1 MKLLIIAGPYEAD
14 RIRKS
19 AVAAG
24 FETVAV
30 EPGESLSG
38 WITASRPQLIVMA
51 PQMVNP
57 DPALALAKVR
67 SVPRGRVPIFL
78 VGDEADEPLMA
89 SLSEGFFVRPVSPE
103 ALLEHAKVVLAAE
116 RAREATNL
124 GHEFGRGRG
133 TPGMGSRPAPPPG
146 TGSRP
151 APTPGMPPVGAPR
164 PPIGLKPLVTTA
176 ASTAPSAP
184 GLPGG
189 SDASV
194 LLAAL
199 DAGIDALLDAELSN
213 ALAAAPK
220 VAGPEAEFSN
230 QTTADM
236 KADDIPKRKP
246 AAPPS
251 ETNGA
256 GAARAED
263 SRGAARAEDSRGA
276 ARAEDSR
283 GAARA
288 EDSRGAARG
297 EDSRGTA
304 RAEDSRGTAPRSSAP
319 AGDGRARIIARYALV
334 EVGDY
339 YQVLGVARDATS
351 AELERAHARLAREL
365 SPEEIGPGLA
375 GELGVEIAAIRI
387 VVEEARRILGDPRLR
402 ARYSARL

>member
-276 ARAEDSR
+276 AR
-283 GAARA
+283 
-288 EDSRGAARG
+288 G

-375 GELGVEIAAIRI
+375 GELGVEIAAIRT

>member
-283 GAARA
+283 GAAR
-288 EDSRGAARG
+288 G

-375 GELGVEIAAIRI
+375 GELGVEIAAIRT

>member
-375 GELGVEIAAIRI
+375 GELGVEIAAIRT

>member
-1 MKLLIIAGPYEAD
+1 M
-14 RIRKS
+14 
-19 AVAAG
+19 
-24 FETVAV
+24 
-30 EPGESLSG
+30 
-38 WITASRPQLIVMA
+38 
-51 PQMVNP
+51 
-57 DPALALAKVR
+57 
-67 SVPRGRVPIFL
+67 
-78 VGDEADEPLMA
+78 
-89 SLSEGFFVRPVSPE
+89 
-103 ALLEHAKVVLAAE
+103 
-116 RAREATNL
+116 
-124 GHEFGRGRG
+124 
-133 TPGMGSRPAPPPG
+133 
-146 TGSRP
+146 
-151 APTPGMPPVGAPR
+151 
-164 PPIGLKPLVTTA
+164 TTA

-256 GAARAED
+256 
-263 SRGAARAEDSRGA
+263 GA

-375 GELGVEIAAIRI
+375 GELGVEIAAIRT

>member
-14 RIRKS
+14 RIRRS

-78 VGDEADEPLMA
+78 VGDEADEPRMA

-116 RAREATNL
+116 RARESTNL
-124 GHEFGRGRG
+124 GHEFMRGGRAGSGARPVSQP
-133 TPGMGSRPAPPPG
+133 TPPAAGAPGPAPPGLPG
-146 TGSRP
+146 TGAARSAPQPGSSAGGARP
-151 APTPGMPPVGAPR
+151 ASQPGPSASGGAR
-164 PPIGLKPLVTTA
+164 PALGLKPLVATA
-176 ASTAPSAP
+176 GATAPTS
-184 GLPGG
+184 GG
-189 SDASV
+189 PAGGADTSV

-199 DAGIDALLDAELSN
+199 DAGIDALLDAELSS
-213 ALAAAPK
+213 ALAATPK

-236 KADDIPKRKP
+236 KADDLPRQKAADGASPRNGAGGSGGAASGESRGVGRPEGKP
-246 AAPPS
+246 AA
-251 ETNGA
+251 E
-256 GAARAED
+256 
-263 SRGAARAEDSRGA
+263 
-276 ARAEDSR
+276 
-283 GAARA
+283 
-288 EDSRGAARG
+288 
-297 EDSRGTA
+297 
-304 RAEDSRGTAPRSSAP
+304 
-319 AGDGRARIIARYALV
+319 DGRARVLERFAVV

-339 YQVLGVARDATS
+339 YQVLGVGRDATP
-351 AELERAHARLAREL
+351 AEVERAHARITGELEPEALGAELAVQL
-365 SPEEIGPGLA
+365 GAEIEAIRVVA
-375 GELGVEIAAIRI
+375 GEAL
-387 VVEEARRILGDPRLR
+387 RILGDARLR

>member
-199 DAGIDALLDAELSN
+199 DAGSDALLDAELSN

-256 GAARAED
+256 
-263 SRGAARAEDSRGA
+263 GAARAEDSRGA

-375 GELGVEIAAIRI
+375 GELGVEIAAIRT